1 MVVSRSGEPL
11 VGISLYVESHVDL
24 VGVDDAY
31 HGYDETGS
39 ETVTAADGSFELVDV
54 PMDGARI
61 ANLSMELVDP
71 AFELPEDVDPLA
83 VRVVLDRWVQLEVHA
98 PAYAHAESFHV
109 LDEAGRWLLMR
120 SALSGGMAETVEVSL
135 VEGRSPVVKVNERAA
150 TVVLTANG
158 AELARAPLALRADGV
173 NRVDL

>member
-1 MVVSRSGEPL
+1 MRWPGDDRSFVAFVTCTYL
-11 VGISLYVESHVDL
+11 AST
-24 VGVDDAY
+24 AR
-31 HGYDETGS
+31 GS
-39 ETVTAADGSFELVDV
+39 G
-54 PMDGARI
+54 
-61 ANLSMELVDP
+61 
-71 AFELPEDVDPLA
+71 
-83 VRVVLDRWVQLEVHA
+83 
-98 PAYAHAESFHV
+98 
-109 LDEAGRWLLMR
+109 